1 MMDDLL
7 KGILSSA
14 GSQPS
19 GGQAAGDPL
28 ADLLGGLMGGG
39 GTPGAGEAA
48 DPLQALLGGG
58 TGGAGDLSGIL
69 GAVMGG
75 GGAEAG
81 ASAFLAPVANG
92 IAEKL
97 GLPPEI
103 AQLIVTFVIGK
114 LMSGTTGQAAP
125 GAASTTSR
133 KRRSSKRKKQ
143 PQSQGLDLAD
153 LLGRMG
159 SGAGLDAAYL
169 QSTGM
174 PDELAQQTG
183 LDPETATRGLQE
195 ALQMLGGQM
204 GGAPPRRD
212 FGG

>member
-7 KGILSSA
+7 KGLLSST
-14 GSQPS
+14 GSQGT
-19 GGQAAGDPL
+19 GGQPAGDPL

-39 GTPGAGEAA
+39 TSGAGQAA

-58 TGGAGDLSGIL
+58 GASGAGGMGDIL

-114 LMSGTTGQAAP
+114 LMSGMTGQA
-125 GAASTTSR
+125 GQGTASTTSR
-133 KRRSSKRKKQ
+133 KRRSSKRRKQ
-143 PQSQGLDLAD
+143 PQGLDLAD

-174 PDELAQQTG
+174 PEELAQQTG